1 MNFFKKLFN
10 IPIRE
15 DEEIHKQEV
24 NLSLDDLF
32 VHNFTKKGGKFLYCE
47 KKQEVLENFK
57 KILTENSWKEV
68 CLLDENL
75 FSFLKSKTFD
85 EIKSYFDST
94 IALVLPFVKIFSS
107 FFR

>member
-75 FSFLKSKTFD
+75 FSFLKNQDAKH
-85 EIKSYFDST
+85 
-94 IALVLPFVKIFSS
+94 
-107 FFR
+107 